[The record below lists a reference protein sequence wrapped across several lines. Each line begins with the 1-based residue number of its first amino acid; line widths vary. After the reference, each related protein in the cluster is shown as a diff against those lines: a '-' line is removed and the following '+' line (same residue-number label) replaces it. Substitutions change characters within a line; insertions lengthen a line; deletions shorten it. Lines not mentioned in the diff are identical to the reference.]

1 MNKSINTRHTLT
13 HGPNLFK
20 IKYFIIIILTIND
33 QKTYLFYSRK
43 LEKPLD

>member
-20 IKYFIIIILTIND
+20 IKYFIIILTIND